1 MEQSS
6 GIGTG
11 HAALRNVPEPGPVH
25 GRSSVLPAPLAVAL
39 HRRVAAPA
47 VSSRHAL
54 PMLRMPC
61 YLPGFHLGS
70 GGSSP
75 GDPVWRADP
84 AAWERRPVA
93 AERSEP
99 RGLVADTPLCP
110 AVIQDRFECSRAT
123 AAEAQRLASNAIA
136 SAYESIASARVA
148 CERAAAARGD
158 VQARR
163 SGEPGSGA

>member
-54 PMLRMPC
+54 AMLRMPC
-61 YLPGFHLGS
+61 HLPGFHLGS
-70 GGSSP
+70 GGSGP

-84 AAWERRPVA
+84 AAWERRPAA
-93 AERSEP
+93 AERHGP
-99 RGLVADTPLCP
+99 GRVVAAAPLCP
-110 AVIQDRFECSRAT
+110 TVVQDRLECSRAT

-136 SAYESIASARVA
+136 SAKSIASARA
-148 CERAAAARGD
+148 ARQSAAAARRRI
-158 VQARR
+158 QARR
-163 SGEPGSGA
+163 ASEPGSGA